1 MRLKSDIWVKAYIR
15 SASVRGAQAY
25 VVSHGDND
33 AGAIFIHV
41 NRLDGTSMLFGPA
54 PSGFS
59 EGATDRRFMP
69 LLGEAATDTR
79 RVEDYLSRERSN
91 DPDLWIVE
99 IETRSGDHGLESW
112 LFPPD

>member
-25 VVSHGDND
+25 VVAHGDDD

-41 NRLDGTSMLFGPA
+41 NRLDGTSLLFGPA
-54 PSGFS
+54 PAGLGDGPS
-59 EGATDRRFMP
+59 DRRFMV
-69 LLGEAATDTR
+69 LLGKTATETSR
-79 RVEDYLSRERSN
+79 IEDYLARERSN

-99 IETRSGDHGLESW
+99 IESRSGDHGLDPW
-112 LFPPD
+112 LIPAD